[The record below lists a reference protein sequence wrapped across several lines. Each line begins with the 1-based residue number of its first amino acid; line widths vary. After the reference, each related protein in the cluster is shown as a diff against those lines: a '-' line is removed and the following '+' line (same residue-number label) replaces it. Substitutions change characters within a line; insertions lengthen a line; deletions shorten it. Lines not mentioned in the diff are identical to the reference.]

1 MWLLANV
8 LVHPETRGCI
18 IPCPEDKNWHGQ
30 ARTSCDYQ
38 HQLYRSRLNKTI
50 IMIIDH
56 HDHWSS
62 RSSPYLTSSAAI
74 SPPSWHWHGQA
85 RTFCHHKHK
94 LYRSPSRLSWSSFW
108 SSSSYLHD
116 HLNYHHQRQVLYR
129 SPTINHHNHPD
140 RQHRCHH
147 YHHRAM
153 ITLDRINY
161 FKLQSSPTPTVQVTS
176 KIYDFKLVE
185 QVMVTSC

>member
-1 MWLLANV
+1 MKNVITNPGSPRNARVYHPLSWGQELTRPSQDLLWSPTPTVQVN
-8 LVHPETRGCI
+8 I
-18 IPCPEDKNWHGQ
+18 NQ
-30 ARTSCDYQ
+30 
-38 HQLYRSRLNKTI
+38 NN
-50 IMIIDH
+50 H

-62 RSSPYLTSSAAI
+62 RSSPYLTSSAAL
-74 SPPSWHWHGQA
+74 SLPSWHWHGLA

-94 LYRSPSRLSWSSFW
+94 VYRSPSRLSWSSFW

-116 HLNYHHQRQVLYR
+116 HLNYHHQHQVLYR
-129 SPTINHHNHPD
+129 SPTINHHNHLD
-140 RQHRCHH
+140 YQHRCHH
-147 YHHRAM
+147 YHNRAM

-161 FKLQSSPTPTVQVTS
+161 FKLQSSPTPTVPVTS